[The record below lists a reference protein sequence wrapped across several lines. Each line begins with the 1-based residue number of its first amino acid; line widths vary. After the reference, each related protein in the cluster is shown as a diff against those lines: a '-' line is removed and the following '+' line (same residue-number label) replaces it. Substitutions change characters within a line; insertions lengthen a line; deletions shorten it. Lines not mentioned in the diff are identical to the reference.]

1 MKVSNTSRGGWLL
14 AAGLGAA
21 VALTSAAQPGLLAG
35 DAEPGRLTVKVDQ
48 PGVNIGSMHFGL
60 MTEEINHSYD
70 GGLYAEL
77 VRNRIFKDDPK
88 TPVHWSV
95 VASPGAAGS
104 ITLDA
109 DDPVN
114 ATALTTSLRLDIA
127 TAGSGQRVGVANDG
141 YWGVP
146 VKPHTQYRASF
157 YVRAGGGFDGPLTVA
172 IESSDGKTT
181 AASASI
187 SELGLKWKKVTA
199 TLKTGDVTASKDN
212 RLVIFA
218 TGKTGR
224 VWLSLVSLF
233 PPTYKDRPNG
243 NRIDLMQKLADMRP
257 AFLRFPGGNYLEGNT
272 IPERFA
278 WKKTIHG
285 LEERPGHRCPWGYR
299 STDGLGLLEFLEWCE
314 DLKMEPVLAVY
325 AGYSLRGERVEP
337 GEKLRPFVQ
346 EALDEIE
353 YATGGPETTWGKERT
368 KDGHKE
374 PFKIQYVEVGN
385 EDNFD
390 RSGSYD
396 GRFAQYYD
404 AIKAKHP
411 DLQVVATAPVKSR
424 KPDVLDEHFYRSAR
438 QMERDA
444 RHYDKYDRNGPKIF
458 VGEWA
463 TRDGNVTPSL
473 NAALGDA
480 AWMIGMERNADVVI
494 MHCYAPLLVN
504 ISPGAKQWDTDLI
517 GYDAL
522 NSFGSPSY
530 YAQKMFSENRG
541 DRVLPVDLLQQA
553 ASQDSA
559 AAPTGGVGVGTQRT
573 KAEFKDLKVT
583 HGDKVLYQTNFAR
596 GLRGWHRGPGEWKVE
611 DGVLRQSSDRENS
624 LITTGSGD
632 WTDYTL
638 GLKVRKIDGTEG
650 FRVVVHFQDPG
661 DYTLWNVGGSDN
673 ARAALEFV
681 RGGKK
686 ETPDKAAAVTVE
698 AGRWYDVRVEAEGR
712 KVRCFLDNKL
722 VSEGT
727 SPPAAP
733 LGPIFA
739 GSSRVEAT
747 GEVILKVVNTSPGAQ
762 KLAIELQGVKEVE
775 KDATAEVLSGRPGN
789 VNTLSEPEKTAP
801 RRVPI
806 KGAGP
811 KFVHDFPPYSVSVI
825 RLKAK

>member
-1 MKVSNTSRGGWLL
+1 
-14 AAGLGAA
+14 
-21 VALTSAAQPGLLAG
+21 
-35 DAEPGRLTVKVDQ
+35 
-48 PGVNIGSMHFGL
+48 
-60 MTEEINHSYD
+60 
-70 GGLYAEL
+70 
-77 VRNRIFKDDPK
+77 
-88 TPVHWSV
+88 
-95 VASPGAAGS
+95 
-104 ITLDA
+104 
-109 DDPVN
+109 
-114 ATALTTSLRLDIA
+114 
-127 TAGSGQRVGVANDG
+127 
-141 YWGVP
+141 
-146 VKPHTQYRASF
+146 
-157 YVRAGGGFDGPLTVA
+157 
-172 IESSDGKTT
+172 
-181 AASASI
+181 
-187 SELGLKWKKVTA
+187 
-199 TLKTGDVTASKDN
+199 
-212 RLVIFA
+212 
-218 TGKTGR
+218 
-224 VWLSLVSLF
+224 VSLF

>member
-1 MKVSNTSRGGWLL
+1 MDASNTSRGGWLL
-14 AAGLGAA
+14 AMGLGAA
-21 VALTSAAQPGLLAG
+21 VACAPAAQPGLLAA

-48 PGVNIGSMHFGL
+48 PGVKIGSMHFGL

-187 SELGLKWKKVTA
+187 SELGVKWKKVTA